1 MITKAEFDNYIEQI
15 ENCINF
21 YKTFDKR
28 KFTNQIQL
36 SDGTNLSFAI
46 LEKHLAHLLGV
57 NTEFLK
63 SYNLCHGNNSYQI
76 LTDLI
81 ANSYSVFN
89 KLKQGTGKISKT
101 QIFSSQID
109 RKLEIFKENILINFF
124 SLMAVT
130 EFDSE
135 KIYMSGIESDLVK
148 ANYFLISESKNTD
161 YQYLVLALAK
171 DEQNKNYGPISSMGF
186 KKEEFDDFGKT
197 YLKKQ
202 NCYIPF
208 ETRITTKDGLSKK
221 LWLNYA
227 NQHDKLQFLKEL
239 KTKYQASICVEKN
252 LEYQLQQHQTQ
263 DNERQEIRKILNLFI
278 QNILQGKS
286 IEIPEVDLDYL
297 TFSLFT
303 ALKEAYNEELFQ
315 KTPISEEDKNY
326 KLELEKLTMKSQ
338 MLESQN
344 EEYQEEQIR
353 LKMSLDDVTEKYQKL
368 KSVYIDQQEKLTK
381 IKELLAG
388 EEQTLKQ

>member
-89 KLKQGTGKISKT
+89 KLKQGNGKIPKT

-171 DEQNKNYGPISSMGF
+171 DEQNKNYSPISSMGF

-208 ETRITTKDGLSKK
+208 ETRITTKDGFSKK

-239 KTKYQASICVEKN
+239 KTKYHVSICVERN
-252 LEYQLQQHQTQ
+252 LEYQLLQHQTQ